1 MSEPV
6 TFVGRAEKLLGTDEA
21 AAVNR
26 GLRLMSTARAA
37 AVEEFPIMDELR
49 DRARAIR
56 LHAISH
62 LDRLL
67 GHFADQLTEAGGTVH
82 FASSALEANRIV
94 SKILDETDSRLVI
107 KSKSMVSE
115 EMELNAHLEKLGV
128 EVVETDLGEFIIQLA
143 EDTPSHIIAPV
154 LHMTRQDVGR
164 LFADELGVDYSDD
177 PAVLNQTAR
186 DHLREVFL
194 SADAGI
200 SGVNLAVAESG
211 SLVLV
216 TNEGNGRLTTTAPRV
231 HIALMGMERI
241 VSRWEDAAVVLE
253 VLARSATGQRLSVY
267 TNVIT
272 GPKRTEDH
280 DGPEELHVVIIDN
293 GRSEILAGSTA
304 EILACIRCGAC
315 LNVCPVFQTVGGHA
329 YGTVYSG
336 PVGSIVTPGLLGMDP
351 WWDLPYAST
360 LCGACEEVCPVGI
373 QIPSMLLELRSMAAS
388 EGRLPGWLN
397 KGMQRYAKAATE
409 PARWARAKKWA
420 SRLSVVF
427 ASQGW
432 ISRIPGPGRGW
443 TDHRDLPKPA
453 SESFT
458 DWWEKNR
465 GA

>member
-26 GLRLMSTARAA
+26 GLRLMSTARDA

-107 KSKSMVSE
+107 KSMVSE
-115 EMELNAHLEKLGV
+115 ELELNAHLEKLGV

-253 VLARSATGQRLSVY
+253 VLARSATGQRLLVY

-304 EILACIRCGAC
+304 EILACIRCGVC

-336 PVGSIVTPGLLGMDP
+336 PVGSIVTPGLLGMEP
-351 WWDLPYAST
+351 W
-360 LCGACEEVCPVGI
+360 
-373 QIPSMLLELRSMAAS
+373 
-388 EGRLPGWLN
+388 
-397 KGMQRYAKAATE
+397 
-409 PARWARAKKWA
+409 
-420 SRLSVVF
+420 
-427 ASQGW
+427 
-432 ISRIPGPGRGW
+432 
-443 TDHRDLPKPA
+443 
-453 SESFT
+453 
-458 DWWEKNR
+458 
-465 GA
+465 